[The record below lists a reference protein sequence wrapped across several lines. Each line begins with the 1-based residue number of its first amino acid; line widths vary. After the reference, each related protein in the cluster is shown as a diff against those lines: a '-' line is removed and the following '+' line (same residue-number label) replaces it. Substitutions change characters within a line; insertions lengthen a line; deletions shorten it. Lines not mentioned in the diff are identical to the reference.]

1 MVSREATFDDKD
13 ERIEEAPQETTLD
26 QGRSRV
32 RCSDKVHQ
40 IYCGSSS
47 PKSRNLHASGTIT
60 PRKNRTK
67 KAKDDVQ
74 SAPYGVRCC

>member
-47 PKSRNLHASGTIT
+47 PKSRIT

-67 KAKDDVQ
+67 KVKDDVQ